1 MRVVIDTGVVVSAV
15 LLPRSVPRRAF
26 DAAASRGQLLISE
39 AVVLELDEVLRRA
52 KFNKYVAE
60 SLRLEF
66 LASLVQVAEVVEIAS
81 QITACR
87 DPNDD
92 KFLSLAVSGQATH
105 IMSGDSDLLVVH
117 PFRGIAI
124 VSLQDFLAIGDVA
137 SSSES

>member
-15 LLPRSVPRRAF
+15 LLTRSVPRQAF
-26 DAAASRGQLLISE
+26 DFAASKGQLLISE
-39 AVVLELDEVLRRA
+39 ATILELDEVLRRP

-66 LASLVQVAEVVEIAS
+66 LASLVQVAEVVEIAN
-81 QITACR
+81 QVIACR

-105 IMSGDSDLLVVH
+105 IMSGDSDLLVLH
-117 PFRGIAI
+117 PFRNIAI
-124 VSLQDFLAIGDVA
+124 LSPQEFLAIGDVT